1 VGFLFALGFPLYSRD
16 SKQADRRSGVFQA
29 GHTGEQQGTSTA
41 FLIAPDRRAGLGV
54 LVNMDNVDA
63 GKLANELLFVGI
75 DNPLSAGESHS
86 PAHLSAGLNR
96 FCAGFGATRFRTS
109 VPNQVPLPVETGNEH
124 RSAVVIASRLVG
136 RDAGR
141 LAPFRGYIPQ
151 SFTKT
156 APAEFG
162 SATEELNGVVCAVRC
177 ARRFHRAKVFVA
189 QRENVRPHRSSLASF
204 FRIREQLFAPVAS
217 AA

>member
-1 VGFLFALGFPLYSRD
+1 
-16 SKQADRRSGVFQA
+16 VFQA

-41 FLIAPDRRAGLGV
+41 FLIAPDRRAGVVV
-54 LVNMDNVDA
+54 LVNMDDVDA
-63 GKLANELLFVGI
+63 GKLAHELMTTFCCI
-75 DNPLSAGESHS
+75 DRHPLSAGESHS

-109 VPNQVPLPVETGNEH
+109 VPNQVPLSVETGNEH
-124 RSAVVIASRLVG
+124 WSAVVIASRLVG

-141 LAPFRGYIPQ
+141 LAPFRGHIPQ